1 MFTKIKMYE
10 SQAVGYVIM
19 GVPFLLL

>member
-1 MFTKIKMYE
+1 MYE
-10 SQAVGYVIM
+10 SQAVDYVIT